1 MKMNGKRKV
10 ALLILFVATM
20 ISSLGSQA
28 QNYVTVWTGDNRL
41 GLAAGV
47 GHHFTPFDL
56 SVPTGYTL
64 EKEATTALVTP
75 SIGIY
80 YGMEKEL
87 GGRWSFGY
95 DTYGFLLKPRTYASL
110 VNGAGVVYDYTF
122 SALAINAYE
131 KIYLAFRIA
140 KDLQLNAGGGLAV
153 NFMFN
158 GEAVSETAGGPAC
171 GYDETDGMGMGL
183 SLVFSAGITYYL
195 SDIFFVKGACDVTT
209 GSLFDSE
216 NWGSGGSSALVATA
230 TSGMNVALIATIGF
244 KWK

>member
-1 MKMNGKRKV
+1 MKMNRKSRI
-10 ALLILFVATM
+10 AMWILFAATTY
-20 ISSLGSQA
+20 ISYGSQA
-28 QNYVTVWTGDNRL
+28 QNYVTMWTGDNRL
-41 GLAAGV
+41 GLAAGI

-56 SVPTGYTL
+56 SVPSGYTL

-75 SIGIY
+75 FIGIY

-87 GGRWSFGY
+87 GGKWSFGY

-110 VNGAGVVYDYTF
+110 VNAAGNVYEYTF
-122 SALAINAYE
+122 STLAINAYE

-140 KDLQLNAGGGLAV
+140 KDLQLNAGGGLSM

-158 GEAVSETAGGPAC
+158 GEAKAESVGGPAC
-171 GYDETDGMGMGL
+171 GYNETDGMGMGL

-209 GSLFDSE
+209 GSLFGSE
-216 NWGSGGSSALVATA
+216 NWGSGGSSAFIATA
-230 TSGMNVALIATIGF
+230 NSGMNVALVATIGF